1 MASKYIDEN
10 GEAQIEPTFIKLYIK
25 EVCDVKG
32 LSSLQQNMFHF
43 MLLNM
48 NYDNEVSYGSNAK
61 RMFLKNHSTTNATF
75 NNNVKH
81 LITAGLIERIT
92 SGEFRVNKKYAS
104 RVEWSKVR
112 SIVWTTEYTEDG
124 KKESVK
130 FNEDK

>member
-32 LSSLQQNMFHF
+32 LSSLQQSMFHF

-61 RMFLKNHSTTNATF
+61 RNFLKSHSTTNPTF

-81 LITAGLIERIT
+81 LISAGLIERIT
-92 SGEFRVNKKYAS
+92 SGEFRVNKKYAT

-112 SIVWTTEYTEDG
+112 EIVWTTTYSESG
-124 KKESVK
+124 KQESVEFK
-130 FNEDK
+130 GDK